1 VPATAIVFDDMSAF
15 TAASDE
21 YKELETMARWLGIVC
36 KQHDTLTVS
45 QVNELYRFLRK
56 NFRISGRRFRS
67 AAEFS
72 EYVDKALATRF
83 PNGTNDGT
91 ALNLENLRPRTDTE
105 KAFDARE
112 AEITQEIADEKKL
125 IETQR
130 TKLLKVDE
138 LRAKGIPATAE
149 PILDSMRKS
158 EQRIASL
165 QRELMELRDQRSEAI
180 GKAVESQPAL
190 FGLSD
195 RESKYYSH
203 WYRVVPQG
211 KQYGI
216 EITDEGMPYLAFASY
231 SLMNARYPTETAA
244 HQKAKRIVRSFIDQK
259 TTLNRK
265 TLKRLFEENVSL
277 AEKVMKRLCRNHNG
291 EFVKTVSRSSQAGP
305 RPSVYLYCHMTN
317 SKNGKQTFM
326 IRIAD
331 HLTYGSFHDGELPFK
346 NYALEK
352 LHSKDIH
359 AAFKRWNSGN

>member
-1 VPATAIVFDDMSAF
+1 LEFQQLQMVTRFSPEHLARILDGLAPNWLEWSEDFSMGGLRIASDALRVLVMDSTDSELMKKRHHRLAAAERMKLPTVPVRVYEGSEADAITYAWTSNIMTRTQTNVENAGYLRKLRSNGVSEAAIKRTCDEYYSKDCATVFALSHVPATAIVFDDMSAF

-83 PNGTNDGT
+83 PIGTNDGT

-190 FGLSD
+190 FGLRD
-195 RESKYYSH
+195 TIRGR
-203 WYRVVPQG
+203 YRG
-211 KQYGI
+211 
-216 EITDEGMPYLAFASY
+216 
-231 SLMNARYPTETAA
+231 
-244 HQKAKRIVRSFIDQK
+244 
-259 TTLNRK
+259 
-265 TLKRLFEENVSL
+265 
-277 AEKVMKRLCRNHNG
+277 
-291 EFVKTVSRSSQAGP
+291 
-305 RPSVYLYCHMTN
+305 
-317 SKNGKQTFM
+317 
-326 IRIAD
+326 
-331 HLTYGSFHDGELPFK
+331 
-346 NYALEK
+346 
-352 LHSKDIH
+352 
-359 AAFKRWNSGN
+359 